1 MIVEDVL
8 AGHELVQ
15 IKLRVKKKSE
25 ANELGLKIAEA
36 SSSLLAQTVGHSI
49 LLYRPSEPNGR
60 VTKLLNAA
68 LMRDEENEVDN
79 GSHIRIDKSVVSV
92 TGSSLI
98 NNSPPSVILSDDHSV
113 SND

>member
-1 MIVEDVL
+1 MCINVEDVL

-49 LLYRPSEPNGR
+49 LLYRPSQPTGR

-68 LMRDEENEVDN
+68 LMRDNENEVDN
-79 GSHIRIDKSVVSV
+79 ESHVKVDKNVERVIR
-92 TGSSLI
+92 SSLI
-98 NNSPPSVILSDDHSV
+98 NNSPPSVILSDDHS
-113 SND
+113 